1 MCSILANNLL
11 ETPSCLSEHT
21 LSSSGLV
28 AYVLRIR
35 AGQGGSFPTLSPHSE
50 VLSPHTRLLP
60 AEHPDV
66 FAFSHSVDRMSLKK
80 KQQYSSEPP
89 IFLLI
94 PDTKSPFHLWVA
106 GPGPAPG
113 QEAVTHPPLCSHVS
127 RFPWAWEERA
137 TSSRKSASPSAVP
150 VALSLFSSE
159 ALGWF
164 APLW

>member
-11 ETPSCLSEHT
+11 ETPCCRSEHT

-60 AEHPDV
+60 AEHPAV

-80 KQQYSSEPP
+80 KTVQ
-89 IFLLI
+89 F
-94 PDTKSPFHLWVA
+94 
-106 GPGPAPG
+106 
-113 QEAVTHPPLCSHVS
+113 
-127 RFPWAWEERA
+127 
-137 TSSRKSASPSAVP
+137 
-150 VALSLFSSE
+150 
-159 ALGWF
+159 
-164 APLW
+164 